1 MESSDQWLHNK
12 IAASVNFVLLPNQE
26 NNIKVINYRHYKQ
39 DQRNVSCYL
48 LNVPSAFIFSSSGSP
63 ELCNPHL
70 CMQYWPT
77 LRLFWIPKNYLP
89 NFSQKITCQIFLPQN
104 KMEKN
109 KTPRKYFNHSHQ
121 FNSGVPP
128 SIIFKINK

>member
-1 MESSDQWLHNK
+1 MQSTFMHAVLANFK
-12 IAASVNFVLLPNQE
+12 IVLNT
-26 NNIKVINYRHYKQ
+26 KK
-39 DQRNVSCYL
+39 
-48 LNVPSAFIFSSSGSP
+48 
-63 ELCNPHL
+63 
-70 CMQYWPT
+70 
-77 LRLFWIPKNYLP
+77 YLP